1 MCWKLEE
8 QLRTCIFLE
17 LLIVNEVE
25 LSFICYVSITDI
37 VFFIYLYQRWIYPID
52 PKRVNEFGLTGEPV
66 DNTDTAD
73 PNEAKPSEDGA
84 VTTGAEV
91 LSDKKND

>member
-1 MCWKLEE
+1 M
-8 QLRTCIFLE
+8 RTCIFLE

-73 PNEAKPSEDGA
+73 PNEVKPSEDGA

-91 LSDKKND
+91 VSDKKND